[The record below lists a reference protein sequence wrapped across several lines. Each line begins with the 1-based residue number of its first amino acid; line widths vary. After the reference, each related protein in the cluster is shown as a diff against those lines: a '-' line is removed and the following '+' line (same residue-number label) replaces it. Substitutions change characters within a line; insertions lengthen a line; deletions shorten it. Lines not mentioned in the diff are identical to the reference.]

1 MSEHQGAA
9 GEDRVDVAVVGGGL
23 AGLVAAVTAAETGK
37 RVVLLEA
44 HGLGGRASTDAQHG
58 FRFNRGPRALYSGHG
73 RAVLERLG
81 MRPTGGPPALGGA
94 MAVRRGELH
103 RLPVGA
109 GALVTTSLL
118 GVRAKASF
126 GAFYARLGKA
136 DLGELAG
143 ITQSA
148 WLDELDMHPDA
159 RELAEALGRLSSYA
173 HGPSLVSADVMASQ
187 MSIKGGVTYLDQG
200 WSQIVEFLR
209 DVAIRRGVELRDAQ
223 VSSIEAGAS
232 SVKVSGSE
240 PGFAV
245 VAACVVLAAGTP
257 SASASLLPAMPD
269 AWQRLAPEI
278 TAACLDLGLNRPAA
292 HPFVHGID
300 TPVYLSTHCPPAD
313 LAPEGGAVVHV
324 MRYLLP
330 GEEPVSKD
338 MRAELTAHAA
348 MAGITEDSVDASR
361 YLRRMVVAGAF
372 PTPES
377 GGIAGRPGIAS
388 TGTDRVLVAGD
399 WIGPDGFLA
408 DAAIASGHAAG
419 RAAAA

>member
-148 WLDELDMHPDA
+148 WLDELDIHPTPASWRRRWVVSVRMRTD
-159 RELAEALGRLSSYA
+159 LLS
-173 HGPSLVSADVMASQ
+173 
-187 MSIKGGVTYLDQG
+187 
-200 WSQIVEFLR
+200 
-209 DVAIRRGVELRDAQ
+209 
-223 VSSIEAGAS
+223 
-232 SVKVSGSE
+232 
-240 PGFAV
+240 
-245 VAACVVLAAGTP
+245 
-257 SASASLLPAMPD
+257 
-269 AWQRLAPEI
+269 
-278 TAACLDLGLNRPAA
+278 
-292 HPFVHGID
+292 
-300 TPVYLSTHCPPAD
+300 CPP
-313 LAPEGGAVVHV
+313 
-324 MRYLLP
+324 
-330 GEEPVSKD
+330 
-338 MRAELTAHAA
+338 T
-348 MAGITEDSVDASR
+348 
-361 YLRRMVVAGAF
+361 
-372 PTPES
+372 
-377 GGIAGRPGIAS
+377 
-388 TGTDRVLVAGD
+388 
-399 WIGPDGFLA
+399 
-408 DAAIASGHAAG
+408 
-419 RAAAA
+419 